1 MTQTLL
7 RLAWRLAACAAAAW
21 AVWRFSGL
29 IAMLMLAPLA
39 GLALA
44 RPLLDLAGDLRRLA
58 HARIWRTLEGRH
70 FAFRGIPVQVLED
83 AQHRRW
89 VRAADVRR
97 ILGPTAS
104 DGAFALSYPDGWCVL
119 GQPPQPH
126 FSDAALLAHLAKQ
139 RSPEALRLRRWVER
153 EIAYP
158 ARRVRER
165 LGIRA
170 DGDGALRSAESDP
183 PARSSSSPR

>member
-1 MTQTLL
+1 MTKTFL
-7 RLAWRLAACAAAAW
+7 RLAWRLAACAAGAW
-21 AVWRFSGL
+21 AAWRFSGL

-44 RPLLDLAGDLRRLA
+44 RPLLDLAGDLRHLA

-97 ILGPTAS
+97 ILGHTAS
-104 DGAFALSYPDGWCVL
+104 DGALALSYPDGWCTL
-119 GQPPQPH
+119 GDPLQPH

-139 RSPEALRLRRWVER
+139 TTPEALRLRHWVER
-153 EIAYP
+153 EIAFP
-158 ARRVRER
+158 ARRQRER
-165 LGIRA
+165 YGIKV
-170 DGDGALRSAESDP
+170 EPSDFRP
-183 PARSSSSPR
+183 SGG